1 MEKGIKSKRKI
12 LEIAFRL
19 FAAYSYPDVSYSL
32 LEEATGISRGS
43 MVYYFSN
50 KEGIFRAVLE
60 TFLFNTGNARS
71 VSVRKRKTL
80 NGFYNAL
87 VDTIA
92 KEMAKLRQFN
102 IRNLSDARFNIER
115 SALQFIPEF
124 RDNERRVHEEDYE
137 VWKEVVSNA
146 IASGELKKRTDP
158 EATARLFQQLCYGW
172 LYSGIY
178 NNSPTDEKI
187 ELLRQLL
194 DDQYNIVCNKLV
206 VGKMLQENAAA
217 ATEAPTGN

>member
-80 NGFYNAL
+80 TGFYNAL
-87 VDTIA
+87 VDNLA

-124 RDNERRVHEEDYE
+124 RENERRIHEEDYE
-137 VWKEVVSNA
+137 VWKEVVGNA
-146 IASGELKKRTDP
+146 IASGELKKRTDA
-158 EATARLFQQLCYGW
+158 EAVAKLFQQLCYGW
-172 LYSGIY
+172 LYSGVY
-178 NNSPTDEKI
+178 NTAPTDEKI
-187 ELLRQLL
+187 EELRRLL

-206 VGKMLQENAAA
+206 VGKLAQET
-217 ATEAPTGN
+217 TEATPEAGSEN